1 MNVFTCTNC
10 NCVSNPCDH
19 PPFFLWTHLC
29 LHYWIFISIWLCIQ
43 KAESAD
49 PLRTS
54 LLFTESAFF
63 PQTFLLRSDYELPWL
78 GLRIIAKYLVFRN
91 KRNCI
96 QRRHVTTRLSLLA
109 DRVMFLLQITSL
121 CLHTE
126 SSICHRSEAI
136 WNSSALMTP
145 FFSPAKRRDR
155 FLNKSLFNNL
165 FTMYCRR

>member
-1 MNVFTCTNC
+1 MNIFACTNC
-10 NCVSNPCDH
+10 NSLSNPCDH
-19 PPFFLWTHLC
+19 TPCFLSAYLSR
-29 LHYWIFISIWLCIQ
+29 HYWIFIPICLYTR

-49 PLRTS
+49 PMRTLLRFS
-54 LLFTESAFF
+54 ESAFF
-63 PQTFLLRSDYELPWL
+63 PPEVYVPFWLELPWL
-78 GLRIIAKYLVFRN
+78 RLRIIVKYLVFWN

-96 QRRHVTTRLSLLA
+96 QRRHVTTWLSLLA

-145 FFSPAKRRDR
+145 FFPQKEGTVCWTNHCWINYLR
-155 FLNKSLFNNL
+155 LF
-165 FTMYCRR
+165 CRR